1 MRKKLLVLNANKL
14 KLIIKKKK
22 LNCAFLW
29 TQTWLNLDLGLD
41 LFVVRLIFFH
51 A

>member
-14 KLIIKKKK
+14 KLIIKKK

-41 LFVVRLIFFH
+41 LFVVRLICFH